1 MSDRSSGLVGAG
13 VLAFSDELVY
23 SIILDKMVV
32 VIGPGS
38 ATRVCD
44 AG

>member
-1 MSDRSSGLVGAG
+1 MSDQSSGLVGAA
-13 VLAFSDELVY
+13 VLAFSDELVF
-23 SIILDKMVV
+23 SSVLDVMVV
-32 VIGPGS
+32 VMGTGS